1 MAPISRLV
9 SPLSLS
15 LQRTRHSFQH
25 ITLER
30 TVGSRIA
37 SFLPSF
43 LSSAGF
49 LPPPRLFLYPPLHSH
64 SRTLRKPI
72 ALALNVLSFAS
83 RDDLELV
90 WHLP

>member
-49 LPPPRLFLYPPLHSH
+49 LPPPRLFLYPPSH
-64 SRTLRKPI
+64 SPTLRKPI
-72 ALALNVLSFAS
+72 ALAPNVPSFAS